1 GGEGREEGTVA
12 KPESGRIEAAHGA
25 RSGSGRG
32 RRASDE
38 AAAEPEALEP
48 SRRQLG
54 EAGAAS
60 STEPA
65 VGARLN
71 ADGVLE
77 PAARTRFSY
86 DASERASDEAETNGG
101 PASAEEEPDSSAPT
115 VASNSARAAMM
126 FEALQ
131 AQPDEDAAEQAPP
144 PRAS

>member
-1 GGEGREEGTVA
+1 
-12 KPESGRIEAAHGA
+12 
-25 RSGSGRG
+25 
-32 RRASDE
+32 
-38 AAAEPEALEP
+38 
-48 SRRQLG
+48 
-54 EAGAAS
+54 
-60 STEPA
+60 PA

-144 PRAS
+144 PRASGRRAMFEGGLEPGPAPAAAGATPSAEDAPPSGGAGRTLLTLALVGAVAAGAWVYFGPE